1 MEPQIEQIIALNMVG
16 DPDYLRMKYP
26 VAIAFVVALSPLKIA
41 WFALPDTQL
50 ARAEHRGG
58 PRDFKYTNVNLTWD
72 KEWIKHNWWKSKKKR
87 PTVSQIME
95 AWKMD
100 DARKEWVLP
109 VAIPQP
115 APDEIKAKDKFK
127 VTMKWVQDTLIPA
140 CVDAGCVH

>member
-100 DARKEWVLP
+100 DRQARRTNFAACWNP
-109 VAIPQP
+109 WNCDAI
-115 APDEIKAKDKFK
+115 DKCHDGDNPFF
-127 VTMKWVQDTLIPA
+127 
-140 CVDAGCVH
+140 